1 MGTKTSSNRNPL
13 YANDEG
19 NASVFVD
26 SVAVLTTDID
36 SADIIKLCPVS
47 GGTVVNRVVVKN
59 TDLDSNGAPTLQ
71 AKIGFTPMDGS
82 AAPSG
87 ADTAVAAAA
96 AWGQS
101 AATTTYEIFPPYRVE
116 KDSYL
121 TIVITNAAATA
132 AAGTVYGKVEGEATG
147 KK

>member
-1 MGTKTSSNRNPL
+1 MGTKISSNRNPL

-26 SVAVLTTDID
+26 SVAVATTDID

-47 GGTVVNRVVVKN
+47 GGTVVDRVVVKN
-59 TDLDSNGAPTLQ
+59 TDLDSNGTPTLQ

-87 ADTAVAAAA
+87 ADTAVAAAG

-121 TIVITNAAATA
+121 TIVITNVAATA
-132 AAGTVYGKVEGEATG
+132 AAGTVYAKVEGEATG

>member
-1 MGTKTSSNRNPL
+1 MGTKTSSNSNAI

-19 NASVFVD
+19 NDSVFYD
-26 SVAVLTTDID
+26 SVALATTDID
-36 SADIIKLCPVS
+36 NADIIKLVKVA
-47 GGTVVNRVVVKN
+47 GGTVVHRVVVKN
-59 TDLDSNGAPTLQ
+59 TDMDSNGTPTLQ
-71 AKIGFTPMDGS
+71 AKLGFSPIDGS
-82 AAPSG
+82 SAPSG
-87 ADTAVAAAA
+87 ADTAVAAAG

-121 TIVITNAAATA
+121 TIVITNGAATA